1 MAMKTPVLK
10 LLIAAVVMAGVTA
23 DARPLREANARPPSH
38 EGDMRRPRDEDA
50 VYGGRRSGQLRPLPE
65 IEGMVLPR
73 MGGARYIG
81 PEMVDSE
88 HYRLKFMRGSS
99 VIWVDVD
106 GRTGAIIGR
115 TGE

>member
-1 MAMKTPVLK
+1 MKNI
-10 LLIAAVVMAGVTA
+10 LLPLLLAAIAAAGFSGV
-23 DARPLREANARPPSH
+23 DARK
-38 EGDMRRPRDEDA
+38 PRDEDQA
-50 VYGGRRSGQLRPLPE
+50 LTGRRAGQLRPLRE
-65 IEGMVLPR
+65 IESMVVPR

-81 PEMVDSE
+81 PEIVDADR
-88 HYRLKFMRGSS
+88 YRLKFMRGNS